1 MQRHKKAAS
10 SKRDVPPSTDM
21 VRIQIDRGLDGDK
34 IDHPDP
40 ATAPLG
46 TDAEAAGATP
56 TQEERAMAARRPK
69 TAAHEAV
76 SSPPDGGAVSSWKTA
91 LIIFAFAL
99 IAGALLVSLRLHQS
113 G

>member
-46 TDAEAAGATP
+46 TDADAAGATP

-76 SSPPDGGAVSSWKTA
+76 SSSPDGGAVLS
-91 LIIFAFAL
+91 
-99 IAGALLVSLRLHQS
+99 
-113 G
+113 